1 MADYKPLWG
10 LDIFKGLTEDELAAV
25 AGIMSETSVPTGE
38 LVFREDEHGD
48 TLYVVLS
55 GEVEITQ
62 RITEDIE
69 KTLATIREGEAFGEM
84 ALVDPGDRSASAR
97 ATKEAR
103 MLALVRRDFFELAAG
118 DTALGTKVFL
128 NLCLTMVERLRN
140 ANDSQRQAML
150 WGYQVSGATHLN
162 FYRLISNDVAI
173 RVELTSGKS
182 VEGFVLKVEE
192 TKSGHELTLRDG
204 EDCIHILPY
213 HSIGQVMIRAEDIG
227 PNKPQVADDRRDA
240 DRRRP

>member
-25 AGIMSETSVPTGE
+25 AGLMEEISVPRGE
-38 LVFREDEHGD
+38 LIFREDEHGD
-48 TLYVVLS
+48 TLYVVLT

-69 KTLATIREGEAFGEM
+69 KTLATIREGESFGEM
-84 ALVDPGDRSASAR
+84 ALVDPGHRSASAR
-97 ATKEAR
+97 ASKDAR
-103 MLALVRRDFFELAAG
+103 MLSLVRRDFFELAAG
-118 DTALGTKVFL
+118 DTSLGTKVFL

-173 RVELTSGKS
+173 RVELMSGKT
-182 VEGFVLKVEE
+182 VEGVVLKVDE
-192 TKSGHELTLRDG
+192 TKSGHELTVRDG
-204 EDCIHILPY
+204 EGCIHILPY
-213 HSIGQVMIRAEDIG
+213 HSVGQVIIRAEDIG
-227 PNKPQVADDRRDA
+227 PNQQLVAQDRRGDE
-240 DRRRP
+240 RRRP